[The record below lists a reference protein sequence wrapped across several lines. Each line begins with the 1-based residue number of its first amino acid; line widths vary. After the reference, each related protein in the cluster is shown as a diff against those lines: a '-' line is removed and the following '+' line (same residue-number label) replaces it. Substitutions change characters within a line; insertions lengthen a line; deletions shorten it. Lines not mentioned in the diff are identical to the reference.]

1 MKVSRYPLSIGFTG
15 PIQSPKRSSHL
26 IHSLV
31 PEIEEFKKMIN
42 ERSKSSEKVGKGKLG
57 DYEKKWIGL
66 AESVLSSHNLILA
79 TPPDSKKITEW
90 GVRFPHCRSLISTVE
105 NMLELSRCSRGPLR
119 LPPILLSGPPGVGK
133 TAVALEL
140 AKVLGVPSYTANM
153 GQATSGFVLNG
164 ASLVWGSGKS
174 GAVLDLL
181 LRGTGNPVMVL
192 DELDKAGNFTPSHG
206 ANGAIADSI
215 LGLLEPLTSRKFR
228 DEALNWPVDASR
240 VLWIATAND
249 LSRIPDPLLSRFHVV
264 EVSEPTGEEMEEVII
279 PSLYRDILGE
289 YNLTKIFPEKIP
301 GSVARVLGQNP
312 RTVRRRII
320 ALLAKASGMNSS
332 LLEEGMISDEQVGSM
347 GRTMGFQAGR

>member
-15 PIQSPKRSSHL
+15 PIKPPRRSSHL

-31 PEIEEFKKMIN
+31 PDLEGLKNVIN
-42 ERSKSSEKVGKGKLG
+42 ERSKPSEKGGKAKLG

-66 AESVLSSHNLILA
+66 AESVLSSQNLILA

-90 GVRFPHCRSLISTVE
+90 GVRFPHCRSLVTTVE

-119 LPPILLSGPPGVGK
+119 LPPILLAGPPGVGK

-153 GQATSGFVLNG
+153 GQATAGFVLNG
-164 ASLVWGSGKS
+164 ASLVWASGKS
-174 GAVLDLL
+174 GGVLDLL

-192 DELDKAGNFTPSHG
+192 DELDKAGNFTPSNG

-215 LGLLEPLTSRKFR
+215 LGLLEPLTSREFR
-228 DEALNWPVDASR
+228 DEALDWPVDASR

-249 LSRIPDPLLSRFHVV
+249 LSRVPDPLLSRFHVV
-264 EVSEPTGEEMEEVII
+264 EVSEPTREEMEEIII
-279 PSLYRDILGE
+279 PSLYRDILEE

-312 RTVRRRII
+312 RTVRRRMI

-332 LLEEGMISDEQVGSM
+332 LLGEGMISDEQVGSM